1 LLESTEDRWTSQDTE
16 RIRVSKGYSLAREHR
31 QTSQN
36 MKGIQVSKGHSL
48 AREHEWM
55 DKLGHRKDSSELEAL
70 TNWRVQI
77 DRQVRIWK
85 GSK

>member
-1 LLESTEDRWTSQDTE
+1 
-16 RIRVSKGYSLAREHR
+16 
-31 QTSQN
+31 
-36 MKGIQVSKGHSL
+36 MKGIQVSKGHPL